1 MAVSVVALDVVN
13 DKFTGASG
21 TSIKKAINVINVINV
36 VLDPWPNTQILVH
49 HPIHL

>member
-21 TSIKKAINVINVINV
+21 TSIKKAINVINV

-49 HPIHL
+49 HPILL